1 MTLSS
6 PATAWYYTL
15 QLLTVGLY
23 IYLSRPFSLKK
34 FSVLRHII
42 FGSVM
47 RECDGLLSEVWID
60 TVECS
65 EELISEVQ
73 LNKYETAPNFIQLTQ
88 NLT

>member
-1 MTLSS
+1 M
-6 PATAWYYTL
+6 
-15 QLLTVGLY
+15 
-23 IYLSRPFSLKK
+23 
-34 FSVLRHII
+34 LRHII

-60 TVECS
+60 TVEYS